1 MSIDKAVDSAKL
13 DAKFSAIAD
22 AIRAKT
28 GGTETMTEDEMPE
41 KVDKVFAAGEK
52 SEWDRFWDAVQAEG
66 TRNNYKYA
74 FSAWKTDYIR
84 PKYRVIPTDRE
95 ALSSTF
101 SGATVLDIEPQY
113 FDFSK
118 IARGIASYT
127 FYNCKKL
134 TISRDIGIPAEKK
147 YDVTWTGCE
156 LLTEIE
162 CLRVAEDTEFNS
174 VFNYAASLK
183 ELRVDGIIGQ
193 NGFDVHW
200 STKLT
205 HDSLMSIISALQD
218 KSADTSGTEWKVT
231 LGTENLAKLSE
242 EEISVAEEKGWVLA

>member
-1 MSIDKAVDSAKL
+1 MSKYTIEDTTL
-13 DAKFSAIAD
+13 TAIAD
-22 AIRAKT
+22 KLRETSGKTEAIT
-28 GGTETMTEDEMPE
+28 PEEMPE
-41 KVDKVFAAGEK
+41 RIAGVFESGAK
-52 SEWDRFWDAVQAEG
+52 SEWDRFWDALQTEG

-84 PKYRVIPTDRE
+84 PKYRVIPTDGE

-118 IARGIASYT
+118 IARGTAGYT
-127 FYNCKKL
+127 FYSCNKL
-134 TISRDIGIPAEKK
+134 MVFHDLGIPAMKK
-147 YDVTWTGCE
+147 YEATWAGCDGM
-156 LLTEIE
+156 TEIE
-162 CLRVAEDTEFNS
+162 CIRVAEDTGFSS

-183 ELRVDGIIGQ
+183 ELRVDGVIGQ

-200 STKLT
+200 STLLT
-205 HDSLMSIISALQD
+205 HESLMSIINALQD
-218 KSADTSGTEWKVT
+218 KSGVSGTWKVT

-242 EEISVAEEKGWVLA
+242 EEIGIAEAKGWVLA